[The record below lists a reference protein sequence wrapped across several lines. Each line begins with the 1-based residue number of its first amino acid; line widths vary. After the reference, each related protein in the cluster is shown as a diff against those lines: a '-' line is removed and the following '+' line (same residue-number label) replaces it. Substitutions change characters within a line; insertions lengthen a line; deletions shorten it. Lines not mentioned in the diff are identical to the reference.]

1 MITEESVKDFLKNA
15 SEEYVKV
22 YEKRF
27 QKVVKK
33 AFLDGMYNMAGFIEA
48 DGDYQLEWG
57 DPEDFR
63 AIKLRNDID
72 NAVGQPMTMNQYQ
85 DRAMSTCMNTCSNF
99 SYMMLNLVGEVGELA
114 SKVAKEIRK
123 GNIEIGA
130 TAMPNKIMPYMNEY
144 EWWAKETEL
153 MMEAGD
159 ILWQLAGLCTTM
171 GWTLEEIAQ
180 RNLDKLASRK
190 QRGVIDGDGDNR

>member
-22 YEKRF
+22 YEERF
-27 QKVVKK
+27 QKVAKK

-72 NAVGQPMTMNQYQ
+72 NASDSPMTLNQYQ
-85 DRAMSTCMNTCSNF
+85 EKAMSTCMKSCDNF
-99 SYMMLNLVGEVGELA
+99 SYMMLNLIGEIGEFA

-130 TAMPNKIMPYMNEY
+130 AVSNQIMPYMNEDD
-144 EWWAKETEL
+144 WWAKDDEL
-153 MMEAGD
+153 MKEAGD
-159 ILWQLAGLCTTM
+159 ILWQLSGLCKVM
-171 GWTLEEIAQ
+171 GWTLEEVAQ
-180 RNLDKLASRK
+180 KNLDKLASRK